1 MFRLPC
7 LSTEFCLDLPSLGD
21 FIKTTVVTGG
31 EPWQRN
37 QSSLSCEKEEH
48 YFYLADLNYPA
59 ELEPPCVPNLLFG
72 GNFPYWEIP
81 GLDYPTTTH
90 LACLNARICRDFPE
104 LSDTMDRRGFMD
116 NFDQVNSVVGDTFQY
131 FCNMEGA
138 RGRQLQ
144 SRVLAFADV

>member
-7 LSTEFCLDLPSLGD
+7 LSTQFCLDLPSLGE
-21 FIKTTVVTGG
+21 FIETSVVTGG

-59 ELEPPCVPNLLFG
+59 ELQPQCEPNLLFG

-81 GLDYPTTTH
+81 GLNYPTTSLLDCINT
-90 LACLNARICRDFPE
+90 RTCRDFPE
-104 LSDTMDRRGFMD
+104 LSLTMDRRGFMD

-138 RGRQLQ
+138 RGGLLV
-144 SRVLAFADV
+144 SS